1 MKWRRFNCVVGS
13 MLAAWYLLQPP
24 LNSTND
30 ALGDAPM
37 ATWTIRQSLQTE
49 SDCNAARDTLRAN
62 PAVSFQ
68 GLPPTT
74 QRQLADFLIC
84 LPADSPGYS
93 STVDGVRFMGVI
105 GSDAIS
111 NSSAATMNPPT
122 SAPSAAQGSSLIYAK
137 SGCLVAGRCALAV
150 RLNT

>member
-1 MKWRRFNCVVGS
+1 MKLRKFSCVVGS

-30 ALGDAPM
+30 VVGDAPM
-37 ATWTIRQSLQTE
+37 TTWTIRQSLQTE
-49 SDCNAARDTLRAN
+49 ADCKAARDALRAN
-62 PAVSFQ
+62 PTVSFQ
-68 GLPPTT
+68 GLPATT
-74 QRQLADFLIC
+74 QKQLADFLIC

-111 NSSAATMNPPT
+111 NSSAAATMNPPT
-122 SAPSAAQGSSLIYAK
+122 SAPSAAQP
-137 SGCLVAGRCALAV
+137 
-150 RLNT
+150 